1 MEDEMRTSESQVAL
15 IGALFQAK
23 KLFPPIGKTK
33 KVSAGKMTF
42 AYAPLESIM
51 DAVQPHLLACDLVLT
66 QGADGH
72 CVTTRLDHTSGEWRE
87 FSMPINEQHGN
98 MQNYGI
104 ELTYR
109 RRYSVQ
115 MMLGI
120 VTEDDTDGN
129 TNSAKRPKKDGELP
143 ADFSASGPKLIFD
156 ALPEDWQ
163 LYLRDQAPLID
174 NAFEQFGA
182 SRAIDMIIALELDND
197 QRAGLEYLL
206 SSKCRSAIKRAQ
218 EAIKVPA

>member
-1 MEDEMRTSESQVAL
+1 MKTSESQTAL
-15 IGALFQAK
+15 IGALLSARR
-23 KLFPPIGKTK
+23 LFPLIAKTK

-42 AYAPLESIM
+42 TYAPLESIM
-51 DAVQPHLLACDLVLT
+51 DLVQPHLLANDLMLT

-72 CVTTRLDHTSGEWRE
+72 NVITRLDHASGEWRE
-87 FSMPINEQHGN
+87 FSMPINAQHGN

-129 TNSAKRPKKDGELP
+129 GANAKRPKKAGEMP
-143 ADFSASGPKLIFD
+143 DDFSASGPKLAFE
-156 ALPEDWQ
+156 ALDEDWQ
-163 LYLRDQAPLID
+163 AYLRDQAPGIENTL
-174 NAFEQFGA
+174 EQLGP
-182 SRAIDMIIALELDND
+182 SRAIDMILALELDND

-206 SSKCRSAIKRAQ
+206 SSKTRSAIKRAQ
-218 EAIKVPA
+218 EEQKVPA

>member
-1 MEDEMRTSESQVAL
+1 VKTSESQTAL
-15 IGALFQAK
+15 IGALLAARR
-23 KLFPPIGKTK
+23 LFPVIAKTK

-42 AYAPLESIM
+42 TYAPLESIM
-51 DAVQPHLLACDLVLT
+51 DLVQPHLLANDLMLT
-66 QGADGH
+66 QGCDGH
-72 CVTTRLDHTSGEWRE
+72 NVVTRLDHASGEWRE
-87 FSMPINEQHGN
+87 FSMPINQAHGN

-129 TNSAKRPKKDGELP
+129 GSKAPRPRKEGELP
-143 ADFSASGPKLIFD
+143 ADFTDSPTKLIFN

-163 LYLRDQAPLID
+163 NYLREEAPAID
-174 NAFEQFGA
+174 NAFEQHGV
-182 SRAIDMIIALELDND
+182 SSAIDRINALELGNEE
-197 QRAGLEYLL
+197 RAGLEYLL
-206 SSKCRSAIKRAQ
+206 SSKTRSAIKRAQ
-218 EAIKVPA
+218 EAAA